1 MPPGSIAARHRPP
14 EQKPGL
20 HEAGFLFPLW
30 GHGATACKPGHF
42 RLGSLPIIRIFRQC
56 GDSMSEF
63 SRERGRPREAGAAA
77 DGARETASA
86 GTHASVNPGAP
97 GERRRHSGQGRE
109 RRSGKREGAAGGTSL
124 KEVVAEI
131 DRDILRLLLRR
142 HNLLERMRGGRPRLD
157 AAEEKFLREAWQTAV
172 SRVSRDAD
180 LSGRFF
186 ALMQDAAFLPRP
198 AAESRDADARGPE
211 TPAPAT
217 ERREAFNLAPPRK
230 PLELSLC
237 APLAC
242 RETRAWL
249 FLAAASGQ
257 PLRLAPCLMNDPL
270 VDLLKAL
277 NQMGA
282 AVTREQDAV
291 IARAAEPLGCPDKV
305 IYVGDSLW
313 NLFLLLALYVGR
325 PSRVKFI
332 GETEL
337 KLADFSSMRRFLPQL
352 GARFINVI
360 PRSSGLPA
368 RLECSGIVPGRV
380 DLPADVPG
388 ELGAALLL
396 AAPFLDHEFAL
407 GLAGHPQRER
417 VLAIVL
423 PLLQAAA
430 LSVEERDGVVSVR
443 PGAPRLPVE
452 PALPMDAG
460 LASFLLSLPMPLGG
474 DVRLEGAWPTG
485 PEADAAWELL
495 RAMEVPVEISPAGR
509 GTVGVKLEAPRCA
522 ARLSAVPQATLE
534 RLSGRLA
541 PLPLALAACAALG
554 GSGADVPASALE
566 ALRCSPA
573 LAADFF
579 SAAGLELAGDALRP
593 APEPRD
599 GEKSFVGPIWNAP
612 SPTWALALALTACA
626 RPARC
631 HGLRLGNP
639 GVLTTLY
646 PGFWALY
653 NALPRPA
660 LRQRESAEEAPT
672 VREHRRIRTATAA
685 VLPPEREAEE

>member
-1 MPPGSIAARHRPP
+1 M
-14 EQKPGL
+14 
-20 HEAGFLFPLW
+20 
-30 GHGATACKPGHF
+30 
-42 RLGSLPIIRIFRQC
+42 
-56 GDSMSEF
+56 
-63 SRERGRPREAGAAA
+63 
-77 DGARETASA
+77 
-86 GTHASVNPGAP
+86 P
-97 GERRRHSGQGRE
+97 GERRRKSGQGRE

-157 AAEEKFLREAWQTAV
+157 AAEEKFLREAWQKAV
-172 SRVSRDAD
+172 ALVSRDAD

-198 AAESRDADARGPE
+198 AAESRDADAQGAE
-211 TPAPAT
+211 TPAPAA

-230 PLELSLC
+230 PVELSLR

-282 AVTREQDAV
+282 AVTREQDAIV
-291 IARAAEPLGCPDKV
+291 ARATEPMGCPDKV
-305 IYVGDSLW
+305 IYLGDSLW
-313 NLFLLLALYVGR
+313 NLFLLLAFHVGR

-337 KLADFSSMRRFLPQL
+337 KLADFSSTRRFLPQL

-360 PRSSGLPA
+360 PRSAGLPA

-380 DLPADVPG
+380 DLPEDVPG

-407 GLAGHPQRER
+407 GLAGHPQREQVR
-417 VLAIVL
+417 AFVV

-430 LSVEERDGVVSVR
+430 IPVEERDGAVCVR
-443 PGAPRLPVE
+443 PGAPKLPVD

-460 LASFLLSLPMPLGG
+460 LAAFLLSLPMPLGG
-474 DVRLEGAWPTG
+474 DVRLAGAWPTG

-495 RAMEVPVEISPAGR
+495 HAMEVPVKTFSDGQGA
-509 GTVGVKLEAPRCA
+509 VGVKLEAPRCA
-522 ARLSAVPQATLE
+522 ARLSTVPQATLA

-554 GSGADVPASALE
+554 GAGADVPASVLE
-566 ALRCSPA
+566 ALRCPPA

-579 SAAGLELAGDALRP
+579 SAAGLVLAEDTLRP

-599 GEKSFVGPIWNAP
+599 GGKPFAGPAWNAP
-612 SPTWALALALTACA
+612 SPAWALALALAACA
-626 RPARC
+626 RPGRC

-653 NALPRPA
+653 NGLPRPA
-660 LRQRESAEEAPT
+660 LRQRDGAEEAPA
-672 VREHRRIRTATAA
+672 VREHRRIRTAMAA
-685 VLPPEREAEE
+685 VLPPEREVEE

>member
-1 MPPGSIAARHRPP
+1 
-14 EQKPGL
+14 
-20 HEAGFLFPLW
+20 
-30 GHGATACKPGHF
+30 
-42 RLGSLPIIRIFRQC
+42 
-56 GDSMSEF
+56 MSEF
-63 SRERGRPREAGAAA
+63 SRERGRPRGAGATA
-77 DGARETASA
+77 DRTRETAPA
-86 GTHASVNPGAP
+86 GKRAPGNAGAP
-97 GERRRHSGQGRE
+97 GERRGTSAQGRE
-109 RRSGKREGAAGGTSL
+109 RRSGKREGTPGGTSL

-142 HNLLERMRGGRPRLD
+142 HNLLERMRGGKPRLD
-157 AAEEKFLREAWQTAV
+157 AAEEKFLREAWQKAV

-198 AAESRDADARGPE
+198 AAEDQEADARGADA
-211 TPAPAT
+211 APAV
-217 ERREAFNLAPPRK
+217 ERREAFNLAPSRK
-230 PLELSLC
+230 PLDLSLRS
-237 APLAC
+237 PLAC
-242 RETRAWL
+242 REARAWL

-305 IYVGDSLW
+305 LYLGDSIW
-313 NLFLLLALYVGR
+313 NLFLLLAFYVGR
-325 PSRVKFI
+325 PSRAKFL

-337 KLADFSSMRRFLPQL
+337 KLADLSSTRRFLPQL

-380 DLPADVPG
+380 DLPPDVPG

-396 AAPFLDHEFAL
+396 AAPFWEREFTL

-417 VLAIVL
+417 VIAFAL

-430 LSVEERDGVVSVR
+430 VSVAERDGAVSVR
-443 PGAPRLPVE
+443 PGVPVLPLE

-460 LASFLLSLPMPLGG
+460 LAAFLLSLPMPLGG
-474 DVRLEGAWPTG
+474 DVRLEGAWPSG
-485 PEADAAWELL
+485 PDADAAWELL
-495 RAMEVPVEISPAGR
+495 RALGVPVEASPARG
-509 GTVGVKLEAPRCA
+509 GTVGVKLEAPRRA
-522 ARLSAVPQATLE
+522 ARLSTVPPATLA

-554 GSGADVPASALE
+554 GAEADAPATVLE
-566 ALRCSPA
+566 ALRCPPE

-579 SAAGLELAGDALRP
+579 SAAGLVLAGDALRP
-593 APEPRD
+593 GPELQD
-599 GEKSFVGPIWNAP
+599 GGKPFVGPAWNAP
-612 SPTWALALALTACA
+612 SPAWALALALAACA
-626 RPARC
+626 RPGRC

-639 GVLTTLY
+639 GVLTALY

-653 NALPRPA
+653 NALPRPVP
-660 LRQRESAEEAPT
+660 RRRDGAEEAPSA
-672 VREHRRIRTATAA
+672 REHRRIRTAMVA
-685 VLPPEREAEE
+685 VLPPEHEAEE

>member
-1 MPPGSIAARHRPP
+1 MKDA
-14 EQKPGL
+14 
-20 HEAGFLFPLW
+20 
-30 GHGATACKPGHF
+30 
-42 RLGSLPIIRIFRQC
+42 
-56 GDSMSEF
+56 
-63 SRERGRPREAGAAA
+63 
-77 DGARETASA
+77 
-86 GTHASVNPGAP
+86 
-97 GERRRHSGQGRE
+97 
-109 RRSGKREGAAGGTSL
+109 
-124 KEVVAEI
+124 VAEI

-157 AAEEKFLREAWQTAV
+157 AAEEKFLREAWQKAV

-198 AAESRDADARGPE
+198 AEEQDADARGPE
-211 TPAPAT
+211 ALSPAA

-230 PLELSLC
+230 PLELSLRS
-237 APLAC
+237 PLAC
-242 RETRAWL
+242 REARAWL

-305 IYVGDSLW
+305 LYLGDSIW
-313 NLFLLLALYVGR
+313 NLFLLLAFYVGR
-325 PSRVKFI
+325 PSRVKFL

-337 KLADFSSMRRFLPQL
+337 KLADLSSTRRFLPQL

-380 DLPADVPG
+380 DLPPDVPG

-396 AAPFLDHEFAL
+396 AAPFLDHEFTL
-407 GLAGHPQRER
+407 GLAGHPQQEQ
-417 VLAIVL
+417 VIAFVL
-423 PLLQAAA
+423 PLLQAAGISA
-430 LSVEERDGVVSVR
+430 VELEGAVGVR
-443 PGAPRLPVE
+443 PGTPRLPAE
-452 PALPMDAG
+452 PSLPMDAG
-460 LASFLLSLPMPLGG
+460 LAAFLLSLPMPLGG
-474 DVRLEGAWPTG
+474 DVRLEGAWPAG

-495 RAMEVPVEISPAGR
+495 RAMGLPVERSCAGP
-509 GTVGVKLEAPRCA
+509 GAVGVRLEAPRCA
-522 ARLSAVPQATLE
+522 ARLSTVPPALLE
-534 RLSGRLA
+534 QLSHRLA

-554 GSGADVPASALE
+554 GADADAPASALE
-566 ALRCSPA
+566 ALRCPPA

-579 SAAGLELAGDALRP
+579 SAAGLEPAGDILRLS
-593 APEPRD
+593 PELQD
-599 GEKSFVGPIWNAP
+599 GGKSFVGPAWNAP
-612 SPTWALALALTACA
+612 SPAWALALALVACA
-626 RPARC
+626 RPGRC

-639 GVLTTLY
+639 GVLTALY

-660 LRQRESAEEAPT
+660 LRQREDAEAAPA
-672 VREHRRIRTATAA
+672 VRGHRRIRTAMVA
-685 VLPPEREAEE
+685 VLPPEHEAEE

>member
-1 MPPGSIAARHRPP
+1 
-14 EQKPGL
+14 
-20 HEAGFLFPLW
+20 
-30 GHGATACKPGHF
+30 
-42 RLGSLPIIRIFRQC
+42 
-56 GDSMSEF
+56 MSEF
-63 SRERGRPREAGAAA
+63 SRERGRPRESGATA
-77 DGARETASA
+77 DRTRETATA
-86 GTHASVNPGAP
+86 GKHAPGNAGAP
-97 GERRRHSGQGRE
+97 GARRGNSGQSRE
-109 RRSGKREGAAGGTSL
+109 RRSGKREGAPGGTSL
-124 KEVVAEI
+124 KDVVAEI

-157 AAEEKFLREAWQTAV
+157 AAEEKFLREAWQKAV

-198 AAESRDADARGPE
+198 AAESQEADAQGVDA
-211 TPAPAT
+211 APAA

-230 PLELSLC
+230 PLELSLRS
-237 APLAC
+237 PLAC
-242 RETRAWL
+242 REARAWL

-291 IARAAEPLGCPDKV
+291 IARVAEPLGCPDKV
-305 IYVGDSLW
+305 IYLGDSIW
-313 NLFLLLALYVGR
+313 NLFLLLAFYVGR

-337 KLADFSSMRRFLPQL
+337 KLADFSSTRRFLPQL

-380 DLPADVPG
+380 DLPPDVPG

-396 AAPFLDHEFAL
+396 AAPFLEHEFTL

-417 VLAIVL
+417 VIAFAL

-430 LSVEERDGVVSVR
+430 ISVAERDGAVSVR
-443 PGAPRLPVE
+443 PSTPVVPAE
-452 PALPMDAG
+452 PALPMDAE
-460 LASFLLSLPMPLGG
+460 LAAFLLSLPMPLGG
-474 DVRLEGAWPTG
+474 DVRLEGAWPAG
-485 PEADAAWELL
+485 PDADAAWELL
-495 RAMEVPVEISPAGR
+495 RVMGVPVQAAPAGR
-509 GTVGVKLEAPRCA
+509 GAVGVKLEAPRRA
-522 ARLSAVPQATLE
+522 ARLSTVPQVTLE
-534 RLSGRLA
+534 RLSDRLA
-541 PLPLALAACAALG
+541 PLPLALAACAALD
-554 GSGADVPASALE
+554 GAEADAPATVLE
-566 ALRCSPA
+566 ALRCPPA

-579 SAAGLELAGDALRP
+579 SAAGLVLAGDALRP
-593 APEPRD
+593 GPELRD
-599 GEKSFVGPIWNAP
+599 GGKSFAGPAWNAP
-612 SPTWALALALTACA
+612 SPSWALALALAACA

-639 GVLTTLY
+639 GILTALY

-653 NALPRPA
+653 NALPRPVP
-660 LRQRESAEEAPT
+660 RQREGGEASP
-672 VREHRRIRTATAA
+672 VREHRRIRTATEA
-685 VLPPEREAEE
+685 VLPPERETEE

>member
-1 MPPGSIAARHRPP
+1 
-14 EQKPGL
+14 
-20 HEAGFLFPLW
+20 
-30 GHGATACKPGHF
+30 
-42 RLGSLPIIRIFRQC
+42 
-56 GDSMSEF
+56 MSEF
-63 SRERGRPREAGAAA
+63 SRERGRPRESGVTV
-77 DGARETASA
+77 DGTRETAHA
-86 GTHASVNPGAP
+86 GKRAPGSPGAS
-97 GERRRHSGQGRE
+97 EARRRSAGQGRE
-109 RRSGKREGAAGGTSL
+109 RRSGKREGSLGGTSL
-124 KEVVAEI
+124 KDVVAEI

-172 SRVSRDAD
+172 ARVSRDAD

-198 AAESRDADARGPE
+198 AESQDGGAQGAE
-211 TPAPAT
+211 TPAPAA

-230 PLELSLC
+230 PLELSLH

-242 RETRAWL
+242 REARAWL

-305 IYVGDSLW
+305 IYLGDSIW
-313 NLFLLLALYVGR
+313 NLFLLLAFYVGR

-337 KLADFSSMRRFLPQL
+337 KLADFSSTRHFLPQL

-360 PRSSGLPA
+360 PRSAGLPA

-380 DLPADVPG
+380 DLPEDVPG

-396 AAPFLDHEFAL
+396 AAPFLDHEFTL
-407 GLAGHPQRER
+407 GLAGHPQREQ
-417 VLAIVL
+417 VIAFAL
-423 PLLQAAA
+423 PLLQAAGI
-430 LSVEERDGVVSVR
+430 SVAERDGAVGVR
-443 PGAPRLPVE
+443 PGAPVLPAE

-460 LASFLLSLPMPLGG
+460 LAAFLLSLPMPLGG
-474 DVRLEGAWPTG
+474 DVRLEGTWPTG
-485 PEADAAWELL
+485 PEGDAAWELL
-495 RAMEVPVEISPAGR
+495 RAMGVPVERSAAGR
-509 GTVGVKLEAPRCA
+509 GAVGVKLEAPRCA
-522 ARLSAVPQATLE
+522 ARLSTVPTVTLE

-554 GSGADVPASALE
+554 GTDVDAPASVVE
-566 ALRCSPA
+566 ALRCPPA
-573 LAADFF
+573 FAADFF
-579 SAAGLELAGDALRP
+579 SAAGLELRGDALRP

-599 GEKSFVGPIWNAP
+599 GEKSFVGPVWNAP

-660 LRQRESAEEAPT
+660 LRQRDDAEVAPT
-672 VREHRRIRTATAA
+672 VREHRRIRTAMAA

>member
-1 MPPGSIAARHRPP
+1 
-14 EQKPGL
+14 
-20 HEAGFLFPLW
+20 
-30 GHGATACKPGHF
+30 
-42 RLGSLPIIRIFRQC
+42 
-56 GDSMSEF
+56 MSEF
-63 SRERGRPREAGAAA
+63 SRERGRPRESGATADRTRGTATAGK
-77 DGARETASA
+77 
-86 GTHASVNPGAP
+86 HAPKHAGAP
-97 GERRRHSGQGRE
+97 GERRGNSGQGRE
-109 RRSGKREGAAGGTSL
+109 RRSGRREGTPGGTSL
-124 KEVVAEI
+124 KDVVAEI

-157 AAEEKFLREAWQTAV
+157 AAEEKFLREAWQKAV

-198 AAESRDADARGPE
+198 ADENQDADAQGADAS
-211 TPAPAT
+211 PAA

-230 PLELSLC
+230 PLELSMR

-242 RETRAWL
+242 REARAWL

-291 IARAAEPLGCPDKV
+291 IARAAEPLDCPDKV
-305 IYVGDSLW
+305 LYVGDSLW
-313 NLFLLLALYVGR
+313 NLFLLLAFYVGR

-337 KLADFSSMRRFLPQL
+337 KLADFSSTRRFLPQL

-368 RLECSGIVPGRV
+368 RLECSGIVPGRM
-380 DLPADVPG
+380 DLPPDVPG

-396 AAPFLDHEFAL
+396 AAPFLEREFTL

-417 VLAIVL
+417 VIAFAL

-430 LSVEERDGVVSVR
+430 ISVVERDGAVSVR
-443 PGAPRLPVE
+443 PGAPALPVE

-460 LASFLLSLPMPLGG
+460 LAAFLLSLPMPLGG
-474 DVRLEGAWPTG
+474 DVRLEGAWPSG
-485 PEADAAWELL
+485 PDADAAWEAL
-495 RAMEVPVEISPAGR
+495 RTLGVPVEASPAG
-509 GTVGVKLEAPRCA
+509 GGAVGVKLEAPRRA
-522 ARLSAVPQATLE
+522 ARLSTVPQATLE

-554 GSGADVPASALE
+554 GAEADAPASVLE
-566 ALRCSPA
+566 ALRCPPE
-573 LAADFF
+573 LAVDFF
-579 SAAGLELAGDALRP
+579 SAAGLVLAEDMLHP
-593 APEPRD
+593 SPEARD
-599 GEKSFVGPIWNAP
+599 GGRSFAGPAWNAP
-612 SPTWALALALTACA
+612 SPAWALALALAACG

-631 HGLRLGNP
+631 HGLLLGNP
-639 GVLTTLY
+639 GVLTALY

-653 NALPRPA
+653 NAFPRPVV
-660 LRQRESAEEAPT
+660 RRREGAEETPPA
-672 VREHRRIRTATAA
+672 REHRRIRTTQVA
-685 VLPPEREAEE
+685 VLPPEPEEGE